1 MNHQQKYVFAIL
13 RFHYDLGV
21 IRGRTGFVLC
31 ALPLGDDVTTCF
43 LKQNRESNN
52 ISDIRNL
59 NDEPLDYADTSSFQ
73 DHSGANSG
81 RADKVHCAFGQRVY
95 GSIPPSSGLGLRLEN

>member
-1 MNHQQKYVFAIL
+1 MKLCRVVRLICTISDTVPYSASSMLQSLH
-13 RFHYDLGV
+13 
-21 IRGRTGFVLC
+21 C

-43 LKQNRESNN
+43 LKQNQESD

-59 NDEPLDYADTSSFQ
+59 NDELLDYADTSSFQ